1 MTLSVFLTLLLAV
14 SIFTGL
20 VVEGVKKFLDSKLKT
35 YSSNLIAGIVSIV
48 LGTAIGVFYCV
59 SAEIAFNANT
69 IIMLVA
75 LVFLSWLSSMVGY
88 DKVVQSLT
96 QIGIVKK

>member
-20 VVEGVKKFLDSKLKT
+20 VVEGIKKFLDSKLKT

-48 LGTAIGVFYCV
+48 LGTAVGVFYCI
-59 SAEIAFNANT
+59 SAEIAFSANT
-69 IIMLVA
+69 IIMLIA

-88 DKVVQSLT
+88 DKIVQSLA
-96 QIGIVKK
+96 QIGIVSK